1 MAARGGNHYGGGR
14 TVGAMQQS
22 ERVSSTSG
30 DTGPDNNDEESDIEL
45 ESWPGDSASPHDS
58 E

>member
-1 MAARGGNHYGGGR
+1 
-14 TVGAMQQS
+14 MQQS